1 MKDLRERILLIE
13 KMSRDLQTEY
23 DNKYAQAHLR
33 EINLQ
38 AQLMLI
44 QLDYAKLAQADE
56 RRDLVEAEAPEDDD
70 LYLWLLKQR
79 SFSRDP
85 YGGKQ

>member
-1 MKDLRERILLIE
+1 MKELRKRILWIE
-13 KMSRDLQTEY
+13 KMTRNLQSEY

-44 QLDYAKLAQADE
+44 QLDYVKLAQE
-56 RRDLVEAEAPEDDD
+56 VEAKPKN
-70 LYLWLLKQR
+70 WW
-79 SFSRDP
+79 F
-85 YGGKQ
+85 

>member
-1 MKDLRERILLIE
+1 MKDLRKRILEIE
-13 KMSRDLQTEY
+13 KLSRDLQTEY

-44 QLDYAKLAQADE
+44 QLDYARLAQADQ
-56 RRDLVEAEAPEDDD
+56 RRDLVEHDCDTRCAARN
-70 LYLWLLKQR
+70 KAG
-79 SFSRDP
+79 F
-85 YGGKQ
+85 GGKQ

>member
-1 MKDLRERILLIE
+1 MKELRKRILWIE
-13 KMSRDLQTEY
+13 KMTRNLQSEY

-44 QLDYAKLAQADE
+44 QLDYARLAQEATHQP
-56 RRDLVEAEAPEDDD
+56 RRLTDNDPEAAPR
-70 LYLWLLKQR
+70 KAR
-79 SFSRDP
+79 FDP
-85 YGGKQ
+85 YGGRQ